1 MKWSEEEA
9 DRWDEYYTSN
19 IPKIDLSKPGLLTK
33 SKSMSIMLDDYST
46 DVILSQINKTE
57 KSAAEIIADLIIR
70 EIFPDWDSE

>member
-1 MKWSEEEA
+1 
-9 DRWDEYYTSN
+9 
-19 IPKIDLSKPGLLTK
+19 
-33 SKSMSIMLDDYST
+33 MLDDYST